1 VQSRAL
7 LAKAMDYKVKVL
19 FLRIILLLWI
29 VSNVVCD
36 IEYYI
41 VNIMYNN
48 KTVISKKPFIFNK
61 KIKDTC
67 KIIPLK
73 KVKNTLGPMRYFPPA
88 CQE

>member
-41 VNIMYNN
+41 VNIM
-48 KTVISKKPFIFNK
+48 FNK